1 MQLTDVLNQ
10 KLDVRHKGRVGV
22 DRAAKLL
29 GGNPISHSKGK
40 EMNGF
45 GRAVTQQMCA
55 QNSAGTVFDQNLGE
69 YGFLSIGFGRAGK

>member
-1 MQLTDVLNQ
+1 
-10 KLDVRHKGRVGV
+10 
-22 DRAAKLL
+22 LL